1 MKPLEIIS
9 SLLVEIYGE
18 QKGRAAFKR
27 IYEIVEAFPCERHQ
41 PQKIFSQKDVVL
53 ITYGDTLLDAEKS
66 ALAVLKEFADGYLKE
81 AVTAIHLLPF
91 FPFSS
96 DDGFAVIDF
105 LTVDSALGNWDDIA
119 ALKGDF
125 DLMFDWVLNHVSAQS
140 PWFQN
145 YLSNKKGFEQLAIE
159 VDPKMD
165 LSQVTRPRTL
175 PLLTPFSKKDGQTV
189 HLWTTFSPD
198 QIDLNYKSIDVLL
211 KMIEVLLFYIQKGA
225 VILRLD
231 AVAYLWKE
239 VGTNCI
245 HHLKT
250 HALVR
255 LFRAVLDQVAPHV
268 AIITETN
275 VPHQEN
281 IAYFGDHGNEAQMVY
296 NFSLPPLLLH
306 TFLTEESHILSR
318 WLSDLQTGST
328 MTTFF
333 NFTASHDGIG
343 VRPLEGIL
351 TERQMAVLIERVSQ
365 NGGRVSY
372 RNNPDGTRSPYEI
385 NITYLD
391 ALRQKSDT
399 DQDHIQRFLAS
410 QALALALPGVPGVY
424 IHSLLGSRNWQEG
437 VLKTG
442 QPRSINRRKLPQ
454 EEVVMELNDPNSFRA
469 KIFFCY
475 RSLLKLRRK
484 QPAFHPNSAWKVLDL
499 GSKVFC
505 LVREADQQKI
515 YALTNV
521 SSESLEV
528 SIPEE
533 NLSRKIR
540 DLITQEKYTLNR
552 IRLLPHQT
560 LWLNDT

>member
-1 MKPLEIIS
+1 MTPLETIA

-18 QKGRAAFKR
+18 QRGRVAFRRVRK
-27 IYEIVEAFPCERHQ
+27 ITETFSNKPDQ
-41 PQKIFSQKDVVL
+41 PKKIFSQKDVVL
-53 ITYGDTLLDAEKS
+53 ITYAGTLLHPDKP
-66 ALAVLKEFADGYLKE
+66 ALTVLKQFSDGYLKE
-81 AVTAIHLLPF
+81 AVTVIHLLPF

-96 DDGFAVIDF
+96 DDGFSVLDF
-105 LTVDSALGNWDDIA
+105 MSVDPPLGDWDDIA
-119 ALKGDF
+119 ALKYNF

-145 YLSNKKGFEQLAIE
+145 YLSIKEEFEQLAIE

-165 LSQVTRPRTL
+165 LSQVTRPRTQ
-175 PLLTPFSKKDGQTV
+175 PLLTAFTKEDGRTV
-189 HLWTTFSPD
+189 HLWTTFSAD
-198 QIDLNYKSIDVLL
+198 QIDLNYKSIDVLV
-211 KMIEVLLFYIQKGA
+211 KMIEVLLFYVQKGA

-231 AVAYLWKE
+231 AVSYLWKE

-281 IAYFGDHGNEAQMVY
+281 ISYFGDHGNEAQMVY

-306 TFLTEESHILSR
+306 TFLTEDSRVLSR
-318 WLSDLQTGST
+318 WVGDLQTGST

-351 TERQMAVLIERVSQ
+351 TEQQMNLLMEQVRQ

-372 RNNPDGTRSPYEI
+372 RNNPDGTRSPYEL
-385 NITYLD
+385 NITYID

-399 DQDHIQRFLAS
+399 DQQHIQRFLAS
-410 QALALALPGVPGVY
+410 QAIALALPGVPGVY

-442 QPRSINRRKLPQ
+442 RPRSINREKLPQ
-454 EEVVMELNDPNSFRA
+454 EEVVTELKDPNSFRA
-469 KIFFCY
+469 RIFFPY
-475 RSLLKLRRK
+475 RNLLKLRRK
-484 QPAFHPNSAWKVLDL
+484 LPAFHPNSAWKVLDL
-499 GSKVFC
+499 GPKVFC
-505 LVREADQQKI
+505 LVRHDDRQKI

-521 SSESLEV
+521 SSELLEV
-528 SIPEE
+528 SIPGE
-533 NLSRKIR
+533 NSARKVR
-540 DLITQEKYTLNR
+540 DLITQEEYTLFR
-552 IRLLPHQT
+552 IRLLPHRT
-560 LWLNDT
+560 LWLQDT